1 MSDNQKDSLAQLA
14 THTLDRRAFM
24 IRASALGLGGIAANS
39 LFAKH
44 ARAATP
50 KKGGALKIGLT
61 GGGATDTLDPAL
73 AGSQVP
79 FHLCHM
85 FGEPLVEVSPQG
97 HGIEPRLATEY
108 SSNPDAT
115 VWTFKIRKGVK
126 FHDGSTLQPD
136 DVAATLKRHIDK
148 NSKSVAYGILR
159 GITNVEAKGDD
170 VVITVASPTAD
181 FPYLMTSYNLV
192 IQPKGGVGAP
202 AAGIGTSA
210 YKLVRAEAG
219 VGYQFAKFDDY
230 WDDSRGHFDTVELL
244 VINDATARSS
254 ALRSGQIH
262 MMSAVP
268 PKVAKLLAST
278 NVDVKNVAG
287 RGHYAFSMMC
297 DKAPFD
303 NNDLRLALK
312 FAINRKEILEKV
324 IFGYGSV
331 GNDSPINPTYPLYD
345 TSIPQR
351 EFDLDKARFHYK
363 KSGHDGSP
371 IVLSGADVAFP
382 GAMDAEALFQQTA
395 QAAGIPLQIH
405 REPNDGYWSDVWLKK
420 PFVATYWNGRAVQD
434 QMYSTAY
441 IVGSDYNETHFNNP
455 KFDDIIKA
463 ARGETDE
470 AKRKALYSEAFYL
483 VRDEGGAIVPIF
495 NDFVDGI
502 SKKIGGWVDDVNF
515 ELMNGYAAHKCWFEG

>member
-1 MSDNQKDSLAQLA
+1 MPMSDNQKDSLAQLA

-230 WDDSRGHFDTVELL
+230 WDDSRGHFDT
-244 VINDATARSS
+244 
-254 ALRSGQIH
+254 
-262 MMSAVP
+262 
-268 PKVAKLLAST
+268 
-278 NVDVKNVAG
+278 
-287 RGHYAFSMMC
+287 
-297 DKAPFD
+297 
-303 NNDLRLALK
+303 
-312 FAINRKEILEKV
+312 
-324 IFGYGSV
+324 
-331 GNDSPINPTYPLYD
+331 
-345 TSIPQR
+345 
-351 EFDLDKARFHYK
+351 
-363 KSGHDGSP
+363 
-371 IVLSGADVAFP
+371 
-382 GAMDAEALFQQTA
+382 
-395 QAAGIPLQIH
+395 
-405 REPNDGYWSDVWLKK
+405 
-420 PFVATYWNGRAVQD
+420 
-434 QMYSTAY
+434 
-441 IVGSDYNETHFNNP
+441 
-455 KFDDIIKA
+455 
-463 ARGETDE
+463 
-470 AKRKALYSEAFYL
+470 
-483 VRDEGGAIVPIF
+483 
-495 NDFVDGI
+495 
-502 SKKIGGWVDDVNF
+502 
-515 ELMNGYAAHKCWFEG
+515 